1 MITFQHKKE
10 KAFCLK
16 NESIFPGFIQQSGR
30 GEVRRESVSN
40 ERTGGRMGRE
50 LGLTEMAAPPL
61 SFLLSPAFSD
71 STGSVWPFKKKE
83 LPAEEFTSLAT
94 VSDKN
99 SWGKNQTFFF
109 SFSCSPCPSRS
120 CLSRFS
126 HQTVP
131 QHWGDKETQKY
142 LVDWDCSLQ
151 AAPPYISTNKKAQI
165 NQNVGKIERDSN
177 MEQRIASPWGDDH
190 TAMLGP
196 FYLPFHTY

>member
-1 MITFQHKKE
+1 M
-10 KAFCLK
+10 L
-16 NESIFPGFIQQSGR
+16 
-30 GEVRRESVSN
+30 
-40 ERTGGRMGRE
+40 
-50 LGLTEMAAPPL
+50 PL
-61 SFLLSPAFSD
+61 SLSKLCIA
-71 STGSVWPFKKKE
+71 V
-83 LPAEEFTSLAT
+83 
-94 VSDKN
+94 
-99 SWGKNQTFFF
+99 Q
-109 SFSCSPCPSRS
+109 SPN
-120 CLSRFS
+120 L
-126 HQTVP
+126 VP